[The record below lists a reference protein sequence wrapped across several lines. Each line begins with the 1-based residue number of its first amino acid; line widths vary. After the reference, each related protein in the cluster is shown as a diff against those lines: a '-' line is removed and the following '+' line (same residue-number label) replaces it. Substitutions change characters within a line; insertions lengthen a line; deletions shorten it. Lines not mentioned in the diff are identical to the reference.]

1 MHVQIQAPHCPVC
14 AAPVSPAEGAEQ
26 IVCEYCDAVLL
37 LERGRAAAPGRPAA
51 DLRLRKGMLG
61 SEPSGTSWEPVPMA
75 EELVQH
81 VAPRFEMC
89 MLEQA
94 PEDPLELFRWIEL
107 PGERFAVVCM
117 HCTGENGDWVPTDFK
132 ALLEIMEESLAD
144 DSDPGLAANLA
155 LEELFARPDPMRPAD
170 LRLCCAVVVFDPLR
184 HRARTFAAG
193 YGETFW
199 WVSTEEGRSIRHGG
213 GKPPLERR
221 DLGKAGD
228 VFSNDADRELAA
240 SDLLVVVSAAAR
252 GFGRQHT
259 GAMRGLLEVLNTHL
273 GEHPLRVVTLA
284 KNRYWEDRG
293 AEQADRGPRPFRWLA
308 VRPVLP
314 EPVGEDVLKPRI
326 ESVETPSFDLAI
338 ARCEGDRLE
347 RVELP
352 PDVHGPREALV
363 WMGPAATDE
372 ATGAH
377 MDLLMEHVRAVLGR
391 EGHGDNEHPQ
401 AVAKSA
407 MPAFAQAGVD
417 PAGLR
422 FFVLHLGYQHNA
434 VRWFCQRLAQP
445 ICLEARGIRSDREL
459 GWVRGAFSGY
469 PRDGARL
476 WFPGPME
483 LQGDPHLPG
492 ELAQGWP
499 GGKASRLYEAL
510 RLHWRTRRSDRVL
523 TRFLL
528 GAWSDGSGPD
538 QAGSLLITS
547 KKS

>member
-1 MHVQIQAPHCPVC
+1 M
-14 AAPVSPAEGAEQ
+14 
-26 IVCEYCDAVLL
+26 
-37 LERGRAAAPGRPAA
+37 
-51 DLRLRKGMLG
+51 RKGMLASDPG
-61 SEPSGTSWEPVPMA
+61 GAPWEPVPMA
-75 EELVQH
+75 EELVQL

-89 MLEQA
+89 LLEQSSD
-94 PEDPLELFRWIEL
+94 DPLELFRWIEL

-117 HCTGENGDWVPTDFK
+117 HCTDDDGAWVPTDFEP
-132 ALLEIMEESLAD
+132 LLEIIEESLAD

-155 LEELFARPDPMRPAD
+155 LEELFARPDPKRPAD
-170 LRLCCAVVVFDPLR
+170 LRLCCALVVFDPAR

-213 GKPPLERR
+213 GKQALERR
-221 DLGKAGD
+221 DLGKTGD
-228 VFSNDADRELAA
+228 VFSNEPDRELAA

-259 GAMRGLLEVLNTHL
+259 GAMRGLLDVLNTHL

-293 AEQADRGPRPFRWLA
+293 TDKPDPGPRPFRWLA

-314 EPVGEDVLKPRI
+314 ELAGEEALKPRI
-326 ESVETPSFDLAI
+326 EPVETPSFDLAI
-338 ARCEGDRLE
+338 SRCEGDRME

-363 WMGPAATDE
+363 WMGPAETDE

-377 MDLLMEHVRAVLGR
+377 MGLLMEHVRAVLGR
-391 EGHGDNEHPQ
+391 EGHGDNEHPK

-407 MPAFAQAGVD
+407 MPAFGQAGID

-422 FFVLHLGYQHNA
+422 FCVLHLGYQHNA
-434 VRWFCQRLAQP
+434 VRWFCQGLNEP
-445 ICLEARGIRSDREL
+445 LCLEARGIRSDREL
-459 GWVRGAFSGY
+459 GWVRGGFSGY
-469 PRDGARL
+469 PKDGARL
-476 WFPGPME
+476 WFPGAMALE
-483 LQGDPHLPG
+483 GEPHLAA

-510 RLHWRTRRSDRVL
+510 RLHWRTRRSDKVL
-523 TRFLL
+523 KRFLL
-528 GAWSDGSGPD
+528 GALSDGAGPEL
-538 QAGSLLITS
+538 AGSVLITS